1 MIILKYAKE
10 NHQGYDTIHIKKD
23 GWKFHP
29 LKTSSPSL
37 VAANLAAFFYF
48 KTGVYFEILYE
59 NCKKLPIKF
68 SFQTSMPTG
77 TDKTAGEK
85 FQIYFILD
93 LTAKSA
99 MLCAKSAGT
108 VKIAISTFFS
118 FVYLESS
125 LIS

>member
-48 KTGVYFEILYE
+48 KTGFIL
-59 NCKKLPIKF
+59 KF
-68 SFQTSMPTG
+68 YM
-77 TDKTAGEK
+77 KTAKNCPSNFRSKRLYQQEQTKLRGK
-85 FQIYFILD
+85 NSKYIL
-93 LTAKSA
+93 
-99 MLCAKSAGT
+99 
-108 VKIAISTFFS
+108 F
-118 FVYLESS
+118 
-125 LIS
+125 